1 MGGHFIFE
9 HYLTPAERVFENKNK
24 NPWEKTGTG
33 PKHPETLLEHPR
45 NTPGTPGIPRNT
57 PLTGQTL
64 TQADGPWGIYNFL
77 INIFYPIWCLP
88 CSRSI
93 THKIHLFWFCLVFFV
108 FDILSLI
115 KKYIYIFCVLMFHI
129 DFSGNLWFPKFI
141 IALDFSNGVFD
152 FQNDIEMDVTAS
164 Q

>member
-1 MGGHFIFE
+1 MGDILFSSITLHQLNG
-9 HYLTPAERVFENKNK
+9 YLKI
-24 NPWEKTGTG
+24 KTKIPGKKPEQARNI
-33 PKHPETLLEHPR
+33 PKHSWNTLGTPSEHPW
-45 NTPGTPGIPRNT
+45 NTFRTPGIPRNT
-57 PLTGQTL
+57 PLTGQTQ

-115 KKYIYIFCVLMFHI
+115 KKYIYIFFVLVFHI

-152 FQNDIEMDVTAS
+152 F
-164 Q
+164 